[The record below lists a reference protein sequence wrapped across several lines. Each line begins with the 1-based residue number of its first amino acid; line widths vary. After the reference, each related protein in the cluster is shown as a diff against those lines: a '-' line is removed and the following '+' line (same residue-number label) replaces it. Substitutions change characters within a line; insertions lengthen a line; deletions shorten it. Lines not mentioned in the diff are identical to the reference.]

1 MSRPLLKIVFAA
13 TCFVFFDHGVSLAQ
27 SGSAMTRLRPIGS
40 ASAVDRFQN
49 QQTASAATNVSM
61 RAAASRPTAVR
72 NETAYW
78 QQQQAVPSAP
88 ASVRQAAVNP
98 SPVRQT
104 VWMQSG
110 FDAPPL
116 ADSGMSLPGEAPN
129 AGLPQ
134 PGASTAIPNS
144 TPFPEAAAPP
154 RALPSPSNSYAPSP
168 SDLDQIPQPSLETNA
183 FARTDNCRL
192 ITPPSTYMAASAF
205 AGGCGQVIPT
215 SYSSSV
221 CGPIT
226 QAPLAGAPGTLPAE
240 IPSTATIP
248 PTSVFPPAAAQPLGY
263 PTSAAPARS
272 LITLGQQNYMV
283 QVGQGLW
290 GQPVAYVPG
299 QGLRNW
305 IRYIFP

>member
-1 MSRPLLKIVFAA
+1 MSRPLFKIAFAA
-13 TCFVFFDHGVSLAQ
+13 TCFALLDHGVGQAQ

-49 QQTASAATNVSM
+49 QRSAAAATNVVM
-61 RAAASRPTAVR
+61 RATEPRPTTVR

-78 QQQQAVPSAP
+78 QQNQAVPSAP
-88 ASVRQAAVNP
+88 ASVRQVSANQA
-98 SPVRQT
+98 PVRQT

-134 PGASTAIPNS
+134 PGASSAIPNS

-183 FARTDNCRL
+183 FARADNCRL

-226 QAPLAGAPGTLPAE
+226 QAPGTLPAE

-248 PTSVFPPAAAQPLGY
+248 PTTVYPPTTTQPLAV

-272 LITLGQQNYMV
+272 LITLGQENYMV

>member
-1 MSRPLLKIVFAA
+1 MSRPLVKIVFAA
-13 TCFVFFDHGVSLAQ
+13 TCVAFLDHGISQAQ

-49 QQTASAATNVSM
+49 QQSASASANVAM
-61 RAAASRPTAVR
+61 RATEPRPTTVR

-78 QQQQAVPSAP
+78 QQTQAVPSVP
-88 ASVRQAAVNP
+88 ASARQVSANQA
-98 SPVRQT
+98 PVRQT

-116 ADSGMSLPGEAPN
+116 AGSGMSLPGEAPN

-134 PGASTAIPNS
+134 PGAGSVIPNS

-183 FARTDNCRL
+183 FARADNCRL
-192 ITPPSTYMAASAF
+192 ITPPSSYMAASAF

-226 QAPLAGAPGTLPAE
+226 QAPGTLPAE
-240 IPSTATIP
+240 IPSASTIP
-248 PTSVFPPAAAQPLGY
+248 PTSVFPPTTTQPLAV